1 MSLGVGV
8 GLNAEE
14 TGESDEDRMLET
26 HRSFISL
33 LCRDPEMES
42 GSLQVTRL
50 APPERTF
57 VRRAEV
63 SLGRDV
69 AV

>member
-1 MSLGVGV
+1 MNFLSMIRDALHLSL
-8 GLNAEE
+8 
-14 TGESDEDRMLET
+14 
-26 HRSFISL
+26 
-33 LCRDPEMES
+33 
-42 GSLQVTRL
+42 RL

-69 AV
+69 AVS